1 MGSTILSLKLCRV
14 KRSLSDKK
22 KNQNMDLIK
31 KQTFIRA
38 DGSTL
43 EADAALANKELILI
57 YFSAH
62 WCPPCKRFTPILKEF
77 YDKVAKDGVEIIFL
91 SWDQSPEEMLS
102 YMKES
107 HGDWLAFQHDSDMK
121 EKLEEKFNVCGIPTL
136 VVLKADG
143 TLVTEDGADDIEE
156 HEASEVIKEW
166 KEYDEKA
173 NEFSEIIK
181 GSSLVKADNSTKSV
195 EEVLAEK
202 EIVLIYFSGHWCPPC
217 RTFTPV
223 LKKFYQN
230 VSEKGVEVIFVSSD
244 GSKTGQKLKKK
255 FHVSGIPTLVALK
268 TDGTILSEDAT
279 DDIEKGPSIIDEWKS
294 M

>member
-22 KNQNMDLIK
+22 KNQK
-31 KQTFIRA
+31 
-38 DGSTL
+38 
-43 EADAALANKELILI
+43 LILI

-107 HGDWLAFQHDSDMK
+107 HGDWLAFQHDSEMK
-121 EKLEEKFNVCGIPTL
+121 EKLEEKYNVCGIPTL

-156 HEASEVIKEW
+156 HEASEVIKE
-166 KEYDEKA
+166 
-173 NEFSEIIK
+173 
-181 GSSLVKADNSTKSV
+181 SSLVKADNSTKSV

-202 EIVLIYFSGHWCPPC
+202 EILLIYFS
-217 RTFTPV
+217 
-223 LKKFYQN
+223 
-230 VSEKGVEVIFVSSD
+230 
-244 GSKTGQKLKKK
+244 
-255 FHVSGIPTLVALK
+255 
-268 TDGTILSEDAT
+268 
-279 DDIEKGPSIIDEWKS
+279 
-294 M
+294 

>member
-1 MGSTILSLKLCRV
+1 MGSTILSLKIF
-14 KRSLSDKK
+14 KSQEK

-43 EADAALANKELILI
+43 EADAALTNKELILI

-156 HEASEVIKEW
+156 HEASE
-166 KEYDEKA
+166 
-173 NEFSEIIK
+173 IIK

-244 GSKTGQKLKKK
+244 ESK
-255 FHVSGIPTLVALK
+255 
-268 TDGTILSEDAT
+268 EDMVNYMN
-279 DDIEKGPSIIDEWKS
+279 E
-294 M
+294 